1 MFVDTVFG
9 LLASPWVPWAL
20 STLIVAAAVAI
31 WLDFRWRRL
40 EPVLQGLEDAIR
52 TVEGSEGQASF
63 RQRFPTLFRR
73 LADNPVVGD
82 AWRAYAPTLSSAPNS
97 EDAVGY
103 TRRPAESFDES
114 LLAVAGIN
122 LRFYH
127 AVPNLL
133 VGAGLLF
140 TFVGLVAA
148 LYFASAGVAADD
160 VQKAQA
166 ALRELLAAA
175 TFKFVTSIAGL
186 GSSLVFSWRE
196 KAQLHRAHRLIG
208 HFCSALEARMV
219 PVTGESV
226 AAAMLAELR
235 SHGALLRRLT
245 RDLFVRLPEGVEEGI
260 AAEIGRAI
268 QPLREALNEAAPQL
282 RRLAVPLMDI
292 VAAELMARATTP
304 PAGMPPSATQPSP
317 APQPTGGTPQ
327 PAGASTGEHPR

>member
-1 MFVDTVFG
+1 MSVHTVFT

-20 STLIVAAAVAI
+20 SALIVAAAAAI
-31 WLDFRWRRL
+31 WLDFRWNRL
-40 EPVLQGLEDAIR
+40 EPVLQGLEEAIR
-52 TVEGSEGQASF
+52 TVEGCEGQASF

-73 LADNPVVGD
+73 LAENPVVGE
-82 AWRAYAPTLSSAPNS
+82 AWRAYAPTLSSIPTT

-103 TRRPAESFDES
+103 TRRPAESFDET
-114 LLAVAGIN
+114 LLVAAGIN
-122 LRFYH
+122 MRFYH

-160 VQKAQA
+160 VGKAQS

-196 KAQLHRAHRLIG
+196 KDQLHRAHRLLG
-208 HFCSALEARMV
+208 RFCSALEARMA

-226 AAAMLAELR
+226 AAAMLTELR

-245 RDLFVRLPEGVEEGI
+245 RDLFIRLPEGVEEGI
-260 AAEIGRAI
+260 AAEIGRAV
-268 QPLREALNEAAPQL
+268 QPLREALAEAAPQV
-282 RRLAVPLMDI
+282 RRLAEPIADI
-292 VAAELMARATTP
+292 IAAELAAMGRPPPLEP
-304 PAGMPPSATQPSP
+304 PAAPSGPAAPEPLAAATD
-317 APQPTGGTPQ
+317 
-327 PAGASTGEHPR
+327 ERPR